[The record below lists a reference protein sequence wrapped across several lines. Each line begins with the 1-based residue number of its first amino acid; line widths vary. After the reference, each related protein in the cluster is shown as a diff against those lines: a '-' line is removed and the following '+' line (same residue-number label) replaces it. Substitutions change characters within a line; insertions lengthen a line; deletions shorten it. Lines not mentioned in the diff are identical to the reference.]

1 MVNEIFEIHTV
12 RDEFLQ
18 MTAAE
23 YSKYFTPR
31 MLELAVYVLNDF
43 CNNVQANELV
53 LVRAPQQQPQQ
64 VQQQPQSR
72 QVNQNINYNP
82 MPSTDYNLPPLPPIP
97 QMGTPQ
103 GYGNPFEEALDVRQN
118 VEQMNAEL
126 LAREA
131 ASRRSPQFQQPV
143 QRQEVDLKSANET
156 KSFVDK
162 VREMRAPKRVDKINP
177 EE

>member
-1 MVNEIFEIHTV
+1 MVNEVFEIHAV

-53 LVRAPQQQPQQ
+53 LVRAQPQQ
-64 VQQQPQSR
+64 APQ
-72 QVNQNINYNP
+72 NMNYNP
-82 MPSTDYNLPPLPPIP
+82 IPSADYNIPQGP
-97 QMGTPQ
+97 QMGMPPQ
-103 GYGNPFEEALDVRQN
+103 YGNPFEEALDVRQN
-118 VEQMNAEL
+118 VEQLNAEL

-131 ASRRSPQFQQPV
+131 QQRRAPQQQQQPI
-143 QRQEVDLKSANET
+143 RQEVDLKSVNES

>member
-1 MVNEIFEIHTV
+1 MVNEIFEIHAV

-53 LVRAPQQQPQQ
+53 LVRAAQPRQAPQ
-64 VQQQPQSR
+64 
-72 QVNQNINYNP
+72 NMNYNP
-82 MPSTDYNLPPLPPIP
+82 MPSADYMSMPELPPVP
-97 QMGTPQ
+97 QMGMPLQ
-103 GYGNPFEEALDVRQN
+103 YGNPFEEALDVRQN
-118 VEQMNAEL
+118 VEQLNAEL

-131 ASRRSPQFQQPV
+131 QQRRPQQPI
-143 QRQEVDLKSANET
+143 RQEVDLKSVNDS